1 MYVAIHTRFDIT
13 FAIERFNQFFN
24 DLSKQHDENL
34 KHLFRYIRFI
44 INFELM
50 LKNNENLKIVEY
62 SNSNYAND
70 KSNRIS
76 IFDYVYMFE
85 NESIV

>member
-1 MYVAIHTRFDIT
+1 MYVVIHIRFDIA

-24 DLSKQHDENL
+24 DSSKQHDVNF

-50 LKNNENLKIVEY
+50 LKNNENLKIVQY

-70 KSNRIS
+70 KLNRIS
-76 IFDYVYMFE
+76 IFDYVYIFE